1 MTDQELLQAIGQVV
15 EAKIEPLRQDI
26 CELKEQ
32 VGHLESRMDRL
43 EEKVD
48 RLESRMD
55 RLEER
60 VGRLESRMDRLESR
74 MDSLEETVGG
84 LKTTVAGLES
94 RVGTL
99 EEQMTCVR
107 VYMDTELD
115 RTLKL
120 LLEGQQAVW
129 DRAVPPERYDAL
141 EVRTSAL
148 EMAVKQHSQ
157 EIQELKLA

>member
-15 EAKIEPLRQDI
+15 ESKIEPIRQDI
-26 CELKEQ
+26 HAIKEDVRALQ
-32 VGHLESRMDRL
+32 ENYT
-43 EEKVD
+43 K
-48 RLESRMD
+48 
-55 RLEER
+55 
-60 VGRLESRMDRLESR
+60 
-74 MDSLEETVGG
+74 
-84 LKTTVAGLES
+84 LES

-107 VYMDTELD
+107 VYMDTELN
-115 RTLKL
+115 R

-129 DRAVPPERYDAL
+129 DRTTPPERYDAL

-148 EMAVKQHSQ
+148 EMAVRQHSQ

>member
-15 EAKIEPLRQDI
+15 ESKIEPIRQDI
-26 CELKEQ
+26 HAIKEDVRALQ
-32 VGHLESRMDRL
+32 ENYT
-43 EEKVD
+43 K
-48 RLESRMD
+48 
-55 RLEER
+55 
-60 VGRLESRMDRLESR
+60 
-74 MDSLEETVGG
+74 
-84 LKTTVAGLES
+84 LES

-99 EEQMTCVR
+99 EEQITCVR

-129 DRAVPPERYDAL
+129 DRATPPERYDAL

-148 EMAVKQHSQ
+148 EMAVRQHSQ

>member
-43 EEKVD
+43 EE
-48 RLESRMD
+48 
-55 RLEER
+55 R
-60 VGRLESRMDRLESR
+60 VGRLESR

-84 LKTTVAGLES
+84 LKETVAGLES

-129 DRAVPPERYDAL
+129 DRAVPPERYDTL
-141 EVRTSAL
+141 EIRTSAL
-148 EMAVKQHSQ
+148 EMAVKQHSR

>member
-32 VGHLESRMDRL
+32 VGHLESRMDH
-43 EEKVD
+43 
-48 RLESRMD
+48 LESRMD

-60 VGRLESRMDRLESR
+60 VGRLESRMDSLESR
-74 MDSLEETVGG
+74 MDSLEETVGS

>member
-15 EAKIEPLRQDI
+15 EAKIEPIRQDI
-26 CELKEQ
+26 HTIKEDVRALQ
-32 VGHLESRMDRL
+32 ENYTKLERRVGRL
-43 EEKVD
+43 EEKV
-48 RLESRMD
+48 
-55 RLEER
+55 
-60 VGRLESRMDRLESR
+60 DRLESR

-84 LKTTVAGLES
+84 LKETVGGLES

-129 DRAVPPERYDAL
+129 DRATPPERYDAL
-141 EVRTSAL
+141 EIRTSAL

>member
-60 VGRLESRMDRLESR
+60 VGRLESRMD
-74 MDSLEETVGG
+74 SLEETVGG
-84 LKTTVAGLES
+84 LKETVAGLES

-129 DRAVPPERYDAL
+129 DRAVPPERYDTL
-141 EVRTSAL
+141 EIRTSAL
-148 EMAVKQHSQ
+148 EMAVKQHSR